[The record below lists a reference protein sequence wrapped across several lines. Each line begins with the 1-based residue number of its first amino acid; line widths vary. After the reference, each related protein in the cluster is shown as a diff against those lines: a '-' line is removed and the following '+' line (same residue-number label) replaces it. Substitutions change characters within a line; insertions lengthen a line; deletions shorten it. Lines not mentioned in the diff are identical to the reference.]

1 MNSASDME
9 NAKILIPK
17 LDFVMG
23 IDEDRAKRY
32 FSTKVSDRERA
43 AFEAGVALG
52 MVLHQFRGIPIRY
65 IEEVDYLRRVIEHA
79 ITSQPYKVKAQV
91 NISIDSRDLGSK
103 DPYKYVTLK
112 PKDLDV
118 TVVVE
123 YGSAYVKARLRYIDD
138 LKYTLSYI
146 EDIGEIN

>member
-1 MNSASDME
+1 
-9 NAKILIPK
+9 
-17 LDFVMG
+17 MG

-52 MVLHQFRGIPIRY
+52 MVLHQFRGVPIRY
-65 IEEVDYLRRVIEHA
+65 VEEVDYLRRVIEYA

-103 DPYKYVTLK
+103 DPYQYVTLK
-112 PKDLDV
+112 PENLDV

-138 LKYTLSYI
+138 LKYTLAYI
-146 EDIGEIN
+146 EDIGERN